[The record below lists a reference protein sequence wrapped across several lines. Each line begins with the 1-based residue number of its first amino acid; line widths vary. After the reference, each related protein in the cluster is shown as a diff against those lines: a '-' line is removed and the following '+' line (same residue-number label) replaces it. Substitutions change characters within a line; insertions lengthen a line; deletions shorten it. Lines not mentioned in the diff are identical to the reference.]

1 MISQMDIEEL
11 RPLVLEAINIRSHS
25 SFQIVD
31 LINSVE
37 ELARK
42 KGLYPQVTQY
52 KVVGA
57 SSTRYMPREDREK
70 VRQIIWFLILEGV
83 LVPGSDEYNAS
94 LPFLRVTDY
103 GRKCLE
109 AGQILPHDPEGY
121 IEKLRQQVPGID
133 ETIVIYVTEALQ
145 TFLRGNFLASAV
157 MLGVASERAILL
169 LIEAFMNSISNP
181 EKRRKIQ
188 KKTEQTFSILKRF
201 ELFRKNI
208 EPLKNVLRNRVADDL
223 EIILDG
229 IFNLIRITR
238 NDAGHPTGKKIDRTQ
253 AFANLRLF
261 IPYCKRIYELIDYF
275 QKNPTEL

>member
-1 MISQMDIEEL
+1 VINQMDVEEL

-42 KGLYPQVTQY
+42 KGVYPQVTQY

-57 SSTRYMPREDREK
+57 SFTRYMPGEDREK

-83 LVPGSDEYNAS
+83 LVPGSDEFNAS

-109 AGQILPHDPEGY
+109 AGEILPHDPEGY

-223 EIILDG
+223 DIILDG

>member
-1 MISQMDIEEL
+1 MDIEEL

-57 SSTRYMPREDREK
+57 SSTRYMPGEDREK
-70 VRQIIWFLILEGV
+70 VRQIIWSLILEGV

-121 IEKLRQQVPGID
+121 IEKLRQQVPEID

-169 LIEAFMNSISNP
+169 LIEAFINSISNL
-181 EKRRKIQ
+181 EKREKIQ
-188 KKTEQTFSILKRF
+188 KKIEQTFSILKRF

-223 EIILDG
+223 DIILDG

>member
-1 MISQMDIEEL
+1 MDVEEL
-11 RPLVLEAINIRSHS
+11 RPLVLEAINKRSHS
-25 SFQIVD
+25 SFQILD

-42 KGLYPQVTQY
+42 RGLYPGVTPY
-52 KVVGA
+52 RFRGS
-57 SSTRYMPREDREK
+57 SSTRYMPVEDREK

-83 LVPGSDEYNAS
+83 LVPGSDEFNAS

-109 AGQILPHDPEGY
+109 AGEILPHDPEGY

-223 EIILDG
+223 DIILDG